1 MRSVCRSE
9 AQGKQVRTIG
19 WIWGR
24 MMCREVLSRRL
35 SQVFSAATEGLY
47 GADYDSVRHDSG
59 VRGAS
64 DIVPS
69 ELRVFSRRMEREEHG
84 SEALVRAGSPL
95 KQILAKGA
103 KGRRRGGKGALA
115 AES

>member
-1 MRSVCRSE
+1 MRSVCRSK
-9 AQGKQVRTIG
+9 AHGKQVRTIG

-24 MMCREVLSRRL
+24 MMCLEVLSLQL
-35 SQVFSAATEGLY
+35 SQVFGGAATEGLY
-47 GADYDSVRHDSG
+47 GADYDSVRHDSV

-95 KQILAKGA
+95 KLAKSSTQLWSIVPRW
-103 KGRRRGGKGALA
+103 RRKT
-115 AES
+115 